1 MAQGIGGRKMEKDVV
16 YYKKNVSYRIGVRSD
31 LKDTV
36 GEVLD
41 DNNPYVAVPKEE
53 LRKFLQANKYAIEK
67 GLLIEIAEP
76 PLETYSVNSITD
88 DQAAEIVKNYH
99 VLRKKLLEITSD
111 VVVLKLLDAAK
122 KTNRKE
128 ATIKLIMERYEEI
141 SPSAMV
147 SVT

>member
-1 MAQGIGGRKMEKDVV
+1 MEKDVV
-16 YYKKNVSYRIGVRSD
+16 YYKRNVNYRIGVRSD

-36 GEVLD
+36 GDILD
-41 DNNPYVAVPKEE
+41 ENNPYVSVPKED
-53 LRKFLQANKYAIEK
+53 LRKFLQANKYAIEQ
-67 GLLIEIAEP
+67 GLLIEIDEP

-99 VLRKKLLEITSD
+99 VLRKKLPEITSD

-122 KTNRKE
+122 RTNRKE
-128 ATIKLIMERYEEI
+128 ATIKVIMERYEEI
-141 SPSAMV
+141 SPNAMV